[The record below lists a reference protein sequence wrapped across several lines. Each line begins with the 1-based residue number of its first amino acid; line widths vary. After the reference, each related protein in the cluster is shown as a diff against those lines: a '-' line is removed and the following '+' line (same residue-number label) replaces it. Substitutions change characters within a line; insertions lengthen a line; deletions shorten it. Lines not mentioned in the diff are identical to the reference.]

1 MKALGMTG
9 SLRVGSCYGRSSP
22 NGQSFFLIVLQYHLR
37 VAVYFAFVSAAED
50 VAEDMGMAFEGDGC
64 VAAYGTLS
72 AAAENAAGAS
82 FEGL

>member
-37 VAVYFAFVSAAED
+37 VAVYFAFVAAAED
-50 VAEDMGMAFEGDGC
+50 VAEDMGMAFE
-64 VAAYGTLS
+64 VTLPVTVPRES
-72 AAAENAAGAS
+72 RS
-82 FEGL
+82 SVV